1 MNTSTTSSSINT
13 NSRSSTNSRRHV
25 EVLANYL
32 KHCSET
38 RSMCLHMF
46 NLLNQQENN
55 MRIALNSVIQPDFL
69 TDSYNNSNTNF
80 NTFANNNRYSYSQ
93 SPRNNNNNHNN
104 NEFDINNLFGIIFR
118 EIQRTTNTSSNERRR
133 VPTQDEIRNAT
144 TETSFSNLT
153 NPINTT
159 CPISGETFE
168 SETVVLKINHCGHI
182 FEKQLLLSWFVRN
195 SRCPLCRYSILSSN
209 NNSRTNENSEI
220 NNNNNNLNNN
230 NSSRGNESHPNFQI
244 ESIVIEPVY
253 ETTMTSNNLQTQNNN
268 NTTSNIS
275 RNILESNSSNNSNH
289 INYHTLFESNLNPL
303 QLLQNILASPGV
315 THTSY
320 QLYANNNNEPNRPNT
335 LNFDLSSNILD

>member
-1 MNTSTTSSSINT
+1 
-13 NSRSSTNSRRHV
+13 
-25 EVLANYL
+25 
-32 KHCSET
+32 
-38 RSMCLHMF
+38 MF

-69 TDSYNNSNTNF
+69 NNSYNNSNTNF
-80 NTFANNNRYSYSQ
+80 NTFANNNNRYSYSQ
-93 SPRNNNNNHNN
+93 SPRNHNYNLNHNN
-104 NEFDINNLFGIIFR
+104 DEFDINNLFGIIFR
-118 EIQRTTNTSSNERRR
+118 EIQRTTTSSNERRR

-144 TETSFSNLT
+144 TETNFSNLT

-168 SETVVLKINHCGHI
+168 SQTVVLKINHCGHV
-182 FEKQLLLSWFVRN
+182 FEKQPLLSWLVRN

-209 NNSRTNENSEI
+209 NNSRTNQNSEI
-220 NNNNNNLNNN
+220 NNNNNLNNN

-244 ESIVIEPVY
+244 ESIVIQPVY
-253 ETTMTSNNLQTQNNN
+253 ETNMTSNNLQPQNNN
-268 NTTSNIS
+268 NNNHTTSNIP

-320 QLYANNNNEPNRPNT
+320 QLSANNNNEPNRPNT
-335 LNFDLSSNILD
+335 LNFDLSSNVLD